1 MKQCL
6 TLFAIVASFA
16 LAQHSAAQES
26 TVITQVVTS
35 GGSTGDLDIVT
46 DATLISFVSN
56 GITYDEFIGLGV
68 IVGVEPERIFAN
80 EVADAGTATAAV
92 SDLNLATGTLNTNRN
107 STVDPVTNDN
117 LQYDLTGQVLD
128 ATTTLFIFTNGIG
141 GVNVDPDTGDA
152 FGDTS
157 TNNSTPPNTLTFLD
171 AAGNAIGTIAADYF
185 FSDPGPNTLRA
196 PNLMTFDVTRTRP
209 EGGNLD
215 RSIAGATFTLGDIAF
230 TSGGIEDVVGF
241 THLSGSA
248 DILDFGIAFP
258 ADDVLL
264 GDADCNDTVDFLD
277 IAPFI
282 ALLTSGEFKAEADID
297 GNGVVDFLDIAPFIA
312 ILTGA

>member
-1 MKQCL
+1 MKQYL
-6 TLFAIVASFA
+6 TLFAILASFA
-16 LAQHSAAQES
+16 LAQHSSAQES

-46 DATLISFVSN
+46 DATLLSFVAN

-68 IVGVEPERIFAN
+68 IVDAEPERLFAN
-80 EVADAGTATAAV
+80 EVTDAGTATNAI
-92 SDLNLATGTLNTNRN
+92 SDLNLATATLNTNRGP
-107 STVDPVTNDN
+107 TANDN
-117 LQYDLTGQVLD
+117 LQYDLTGQDLD

-141 GVNVDPDTGDA
+141 GVAVDPETGDA

-157 TNNSTPPNTLTFLD
+157 TNNSTPPSTLTFLD

-185 FSDPGPNTLRA
+185 FSDPGDNTLRA

-209 EGGNLD
+209 EGGTLD
-215 RSIAGATFTLGDIAF
+215 RSVAGATFTLGDIVF
-230 TSGGIEDVVGF
+230 TSGGIEDIVGF

-248 DILDFGIAFP
+248 DITDFGIAFP

-264 GDADCNDTVDFLD
+264 GDANCDGEVNFGD
-277 IAPFI
+277 IGPFI
-282 ALLTSGEFKAEADID
+282 ALLSSNGEEFKPEADINQD
-297 GNGVVDFLDIAPFIA
+297 AEISFADIPPFIT
-312 ILTGA
+312 ILSSSP